1 MHLEPIS
8 GSRIRLPEKVQV
20 SVRCQ
25 RDYLLALRCVAMYE

>member
-20 SVRCQ
+20 NVGAEMNERLKSPAN
-25 RDYLLALRCVAMYE
+25 LTAG